1 MRSQFM
7 GRLSNLVIAAVAAL
21 LIAIGIAAQTGTVS
35 LPRSSSAHG
44 AVLGTHSSN
53 IPASPSVPEASPS
66 PSATV
71 RPAAPAP
78 APPAPPIS
86 KKGNHQRGGG
96 GDGGDGGD

>member
-35 LPRSSSAHG
+35 LSRSSGSHG
-44 AVLGTHSSN
+44 AVLGTHSSS
-53 IPASPSVPEASPS
+53 IPTSAATPEASAS
-66 PSATV
+66 PGPTV
-71 RPAAPAP
+71 RPAAPTP

-86 KKGNHQRGGG
+86 NNGNNQRGGG